1 MAQRPSLID
10 RPPPVPGIDA
20 DDPLPQLV
28 QRATEQCAAVG
39 GGAQGAIEARA
50 LGYLQAGFPLHL
62 RGPAGSGKTTLALRI
77 AAQLKRP
84 VMLLVGDASF
94 DTRHLVGSEGGTR
107 TRRVVDRYIS
117 SVMKVESETESVWLD
132 RTLTVACTE
141 GCTLLYDEFNRAP
154 PTANNVLLTVL
165 EERLL
170 VLPKAGRGE
179 SYVRVSPEFR
189 AIFTSN
195 PLDHVGT
202 HAAQDAL
209 LDRLVTI
216 DLEGF
221 DRADEIAIVTQRAG
235 LSAAAAARIVDV
247 VRDFRASRE
256 YAQRPT
262 VRATLMIAELV
273 ARQGLRVA
281 SDDGRFVQLCLDI
294 LGAKLKPAA
303 DGLPQPQ
310 QRALLQKLIDHFCPA
325 TGGRLAPQAARGA
338 A

>member
-1 MAQRPSLID
+1 MAQRPTLFERTNSAALD
-10 RPPPVPGIDA
+10 TE
-20 DDPLPQLV
+20 DPLLAVV
-28 QRATEQCAAVG
+28 QRASEQVA
-39 GGAQGAIEARA
+39 GALGDVEQRA
-50 LGYLQAGFPLHL
+50 LLYLQTGFPLHL
-62 RGPAGSGKTTLALRI
+62 RGPAGSGKTTLALRL
-77 AAQLKRP
+77 AEQMKRP

-132 RTLTVACTE
+132 RSLTVACME
-141 GCTLLYDEFNRAP
+141 GCTLVYDEFNRAP

-165 EERLL
+165 EERVL

-179 SYVRVSPEFR
+179 SYVKVSPDFR

-195 PLDHVGT
+195 PVDHIGT
-202 HAAQDAL
+202 HLAQDAL
-209 LDRLVTI
+209 LDRMVTI
-216 DLEGF
+216 DLDGF
-221 DRADEIAIVTQRAG
+221 DRHGEIAIVRQRSG
-235 LSAAAAARIVDV
+235 LAATEAARIVDV

-262 VRATLMIAELV
+262 IRAALMIAELA
-273 ARQGLRVA
+273 ARAGMRVCG
-281 SDDGRFVQLCLDI
+281 DDPRFVQLCLDI
-294 LGAKLKPAA
+294 LGAKLKPAS

-325 TGGRLAPQAARGA
+325 GPGRSVRGTV
-338 A
+338 

>member
-1 MAQRPSLID
+1 MAQRPTAFERAALAITLDSE
-10 RPPPVPGIDA
+10 
-20 DDPLPQLV
+20 DPLLAVVQAARDQVAGALGEV
-28 QRATEQCAAVG
+28 EQRA
-39 GGAQGAIEARA
+39 
-50 LGYLQAGFPLHL
+50 LLYLQSGFPLHL
-62 RGPAGSGKTTLALRI
+62 RGPAGSGKTTLALRL
-77 AAQLKRP
+77 AEQLKRP

-132 RTLTVACTE
+132 RSLTVACME
-141 GCTLLYDEFNRAP
+141 GCTLVYDEFNRAP

-165 EERLL
+165 EERVL

-179 SYVRVSPEFR
+179 SYVKVSPDFR

-195 PLDHVGT
+195 PVDHVGT
-202 HAAQDAL
+202 HLAQDAL
-209 LDRLVTI
+209 LDRMVTI

-221 DRADEIAIVTQRAG
+221 DRNGEIAIVRHRSG
-235 LSAAAAARIVDV
+235 LPAVEAARIVDV

-262 VRATLMIAELV
+262 VRAALMIAELA
-273 ARQGLRVA
+273 ARAGMRVCG
-281 SDDGRFVQLCLDI
+281 DDPRFVQLCLDI

-325 TGGRLAPQAARGA
+325 SGGRAARGA
-338 A
+338 VA

>member
-1 MAQRPSLID
+1 MAQRPTQVERL
-10 RPPPVPGIDA
+10 PANLGMDA
-20 DDPLPQLV
+20 DDPLLHLV
-28 QRATEQCAAVG
+28 QRAVEQSSA
-39 GGAQGAIEARA
+39 GASIEARA

-62 RGPAGSGKTTLALRI
+62 RGPAGSGKTTLALRL
-77 AAQLKRP
+77 AEQLKRP

-117 SVMKVESETESVWLD
+117 SVMKIESETESVWLD

-154 PTANNVLLTVL
+154 ATANNVLLTVL
-165 EERLL
+165 EERVL

-179 SYVRVSPEFR
+179 CYVKVSPDFR

-195 PLDHVGT
+195 PLDHIGT
-202 HAAQDAL
+202 HLAQDAL
-209 LDRLVTI
+209 LDRMVTI

-221 DRADEIAIVTQRAG
+221 DRDGEIAIVAQRSG
-235 LSAAAAARIVDV
+235 LTAASASRIVDV
-247 VRDFRASRE
+247 VRDFRASGE

-262 VRATLMIAELV
+262 IRAALMIAELA
-273 ARQGLRVA
+273 ARQQLRIG
-281 SDDGRFVQLCLDI
+281 SDDARFVQLCLDI

-310 QRALLQKLIDHFCPA
+310 QRALLQKLIDHFCPP
-325 TGGRLAPQAARGA
+325 APLRGARGA
-338 A
+338 MP

>member
-1 MAQRPSLID
+1 M
-10 RPPPVPGIDA
+10 
-20 DDPLPQLV
+20 
-28 QRATEQCAAVG
+28 T
-39 GGAQGAIEARA
+39 
-50 LGYLQAGFPLHL
+50 YLQTGFPLHL
-62 RGPAGSGKTTLALRI
+62 RGPAGSGKTTLALRL
-77 AAQLKRP
+77 AEQLKRP

-132 RTLTVACTE
+132 RSLTVACME
-141 GCTLLYDEFNRAP
+141 GCTLVYDEFNRAP

-165 EERLL
+165 EERVL

-179 SYVRVSPEFR
+179 SYVKVSPDFR

-195 PLDHVGT
+195 PADHVGT
-202 HAAQDAL
+202 HLAQDAL
-209 LDRLVTI
+209 LDRMITI

-221 DRADEIAIVTQRAG
+221 DRSGEIAIVRHRSG
-235 LSAAAAARIVDV
+235 LQAVEAARIVDV

-262 VRATLMIAELV
+262 IRAALMIAEMV
-273 ARQGLRVA
+273 ARTGMRVCG
-281 SDDGRFVQLCLDI
+281 DDPRFVQLCLDI
-294 LGAKLKPAA
+294 LSAKLKTTP

-325 TGGRLAPQAARGA
+325 GSGRTPKGA
-338 A
+338 AA

>member
-1 MAQRPSLID
+1 M
-10 RPPPVPGIDA
+10 DA
-20 DDPLPQLV
+20 DDPLLQLV
-28 QRATEQCAAVG
+28 QRASEQAGSA
-39 GGAQGAIEARA
+39 GASIEARA

-62 RGPAGSGKTTLALRI
+62 RGPAGSGKTTMALRL
-77 AAQLKRP
+77 AEQLKRP

-117 SVMKVESETESVWLD
+117 SVMKIESETEAVWLD

-154 PTANNVLLTVL
+154 ATANNVLLTVL
-165 EERLL
+165 EERVL

-179 SYVRVSPEFR
+179 CYVKVSPDFR

-202 HAAQDAL
+202 HLAQDAL
-209 LDRLVTI
+209 LDRMVTV

-221 DRADEIAIVTQRAG
+221 DRAGEIAIVTQRTG
-235 LSAAAAARIVDV
+235 LAVAAASRIVDV
-247 VRDFRASRE
+247 VRDFRASGE

-262 VRATLMIAELV
+262 IRAALMIGDIV
-273 ARQGLRVA
+273 GRQGLRVA
-281 SDDGRFVQLCLDI
+281 SDDARFVQLCLDI

-310 QRALLQKLIDHFCPA
+310 HRALLQKLIDHFCPP
-325 TGGRLAPQAARGA
+325 APPRAARGA
-338 A
+338 TP

>member
-1 MAQRPSLID
+1 MAQRPTLID
-10 RPPPVPGIDA
+10 RGFQAGGA
-20 DDPLPQLV
+20 DLEDPMLAVV
-28 QRATEQCAAVG
+28 QRASEQPSATLGAV
-39 GGAQGAIEARA
+39 EPRA
-50 LGYLQAGFPLHL
+50 LHYLQTGFPLHL
-62 RGPAGSGKTTLALRI
+62 RGPAGSGKTTLALRL
-77 AAQLKRP
+77 ADQLKRP

-132 RTLTVACTE
+132 RTLV
-141 GCTLLYDEFNRAP
+141 YDEFNRAP

-165 EERLL
+165 EERIL

-179 SYVRVSPEFR
+179 SYVKVSPDFR

-202 HAAQDAL
+202 HLAQDAL
-209 LDRLVTI
+209 LDRMVTI

-221 DRADEIAIVTQRAG
+221 DRPAEIAIVRHRSG
-235 LSAAAAARIVDV
+235 LGANDAAKIVDV

-262 VRATLMIAELV
+262 LRAALMIAELA
-273 ARQGLRVA
+273 ARGGMRV
-281 SDDGRFVQLCLDI
+281 SCDDTRFVQLCLDI

-303 DGLPQPQ
+303 DGLPHPQ
-310 QRALLQKLIDHFCPA
+310 HRALLQKLIDHFCPA
-325 TGGRLAPQAARGA
+325 TGGRGAKGA
-338 A
+338 AP

>member
-1 MAQRPSLID
+1 MAQRPSMID
-10 RPPPVPGIDA
+10 RLPAIPPVDA
-20 DDPLPQLV
+20 DDPLPHLV
-28 QRATEQCAAVG
+28 QRASEQAA
-39 GGAQGAIEARA
+39 GALAGIEARA
-50 LGYLQAGFPLHL
+50 LGYLQATFPLHL
-62 RGPAGSGKTTLALRI
+62 RGPAGSGKTTLALRL

-141 GCTLLYDEFNRAP
+141 GCTLIYDEFNRAP

-165 EERLL
+165 EERVL

-179 SYVRVSPEFR
+179 SYVRVNPDFR

-221 DRADEIAIVTQRAG
+221 DRADEIRIVAQRSG
-235 LSAAAAARIVDV
+235 LSAAASSRIVDV

-256 YAQRPT
+256 YIQRPT
-262 VRATLMIAELV
+262 VRAALMIAELA
-273 ARQGLRVA
+273 ARQNLRVA

-303 DGLPQPQ
+303 DGAPQPQ
-310 QRALLQKLIDHFCPA
+310 QRALLQKLIDHFCPPG
-325 TGGRLAPQAARGA
+325 GGRAARGTA
-338 A
+338 S